1 MKLHH
6 LLSLSAVAAIAV
18 CLTSCGGSSSTPP
31 PTPPAISVALSSPPT
46 TLVASVTASLT
57 ATVTNDSANA
67 GVKWTVSCTGSA
79 CGSFNPTSTAS
90 GVATTYTA
98 PSAVPSPAT
107 VTITATS
114 ATDATKSA
122 TATITITAPAPP
134 AISVTLNPQ
143 PPTSLVTG
151 ATASLTAVVTNDS
164 KGVNWTVTCGTS
176 PCGSFN
182 PTGTASGA
190 PTTYTAP
197 TAIPTPNTV
206 TVTAT
211 SVTDPTKS
219 ASATI
224 TIGTAPPIFADGTYI
239 FHLSGQDGTTD
250 SSPYFV
256 TGAFTIKGGVITGGE
271 QDFTDFSNISTDPL
285 VPSGSSITQPSGGNI
300 QIVLAT
306 ANPGIGVGG
315 IETLRGTAVSS
326 SRILISEFDTR
337 AAATGS
343 IDLQTSAATPSG
355 GYAFALSGMD
365 TSTNPQMLVVG
376 GILNFNAGNLVVNGS
391 VLDYNDG
398 GGVGQGEIFTS
409 GTVTAPDSF
418 GRVTFTFTLPTTAF
432 PNFVLTGYVVGPNQ
446 IQLVESQNTPLDVL
460 GADLGGVAL
469 GQGNNVGKFT
479 QASIANTTYLN
490 ASSGEDSNGLVTLI
504 GQFSFSSAGAVSGQI
519 ALNDGTNFGAGNLM
533 GGATYIVDP
542 TGRVTLQGVAIS
554 TQLPTMAFQ
563 LYLDGNGNALALGI
577 DGFQFTQGLSYQQTS
592 PALTDFE
599 GSFAISGQ
607 GFLASSNGAV
617 AWGAV
622 GPVTVNSDAFN
633 GFTDYGV
640 QGFTPNANVA
650 LTGTETDSTGYLS
663 LMGLNGGNFTAAYS
677 YDYFTIDSRR
687 VLAIENDGQQLGLLL
702 LEGVSH

>member
-134 AISVTLNPQ
+134 AISVTLTPQ

>member
-256 TGAFTIKGGVITGGE
+256 TGAFIIKGGVITGGE

>member
-1 MKLHH
+1 
-6 LLSLSAVAAIAV
+6 
-18 CLTSCGGSSSTPP
+18 
-31 PTPPAISVALSSPPT
+31 
-46 TLVASVTASLT
+46 
-57 ATVTNDSANA
+57 
-67 GVKWTVSCTGSA
+67 
-79 CGSFNPTSTAS
+79 
-90 GVATTYTA
+90 
-98 PSAVPSPAT
+98 

-134 AISVTLNPQ
+134 AILVTLNPQ
-143 PPTSLVTG
+143 PPTSLATG

-197 TAIPTPNTV
+197 TATPTPNTV

-211 SVTDPTKS
+211 SVTDTTKS

-224 TIGTAPPIFADGTYI
+224 TIGAAPPIVADGNYV
-239 FHLSGQDGTTD
+239 FHLSGQDGLND

-256 TGAFTIKGGVITGGE
+256 VGVFTVKGGLITAGE
-271 QDFTDFSNISTDPL
+271 QDFTDFNNLSTDNL

-326 SRILISEFDTR
+326 SRILISEFDTL

-343 IDLQTSAATPSG
+343 IDLQTSVATPTG

-365 TSTNPQMLVVG
+365 TSTNPKMLVMG
-376 GILNFNAGNLVVNGS
+376 GILNFNAGALVVGSS

-398 GGVGQGEIFTS
+398 GSVGQGQLFST
-409 GTVTAPDSF
+409 GTVTTPDSF
-418 GRVTFTFTLPTTAF
+418 GRVTFTFTFPTTSNEPDF
-432 PNFVLTGYVVGPNQ
+432 ILTGYVIGPNQ
-446 IQLVESQNTPLDVL
+446 IQLVESQVEPANYL

-469 GQGNNVGKFT
+469 GQGTNAGKFT

-490 ASSGEDSNGLVTLI
+490 ASSGEDSNGLITTLI

-563 LYLDGNGNALALGI
+563 LYLDGNGNALALGV
-577 DGFQFTQGLSYQQTS
+577 DSFQFTQGLSYQQTS

-599 GSFAISGQ
+599 GSFALSGQ
-607 GFLASSNGAV
+607 GYLASSNGAV

>member
-46 TLVASVTASLT
+46 TLVASATASLT

-134 AISVTLNPQ
+134 AISVTLTPQ

>member
-98 PSAVPSPAT
+98 PSAIPSPAT

-114 ATDATKSA
+114 ATDA
-122 TATITITAPAPP
+122 
-134 AISVTLNPQ
+134 N
-143 PPTSLVTG
+143 
-151 ATASLTAVVTNDS
+151 
-164 KGVNWTVTCGTS
+164 
-176 PCGSFN
+176 
-182 PTGTASGA
+182 
-190 PTTYTAP
+190 
-197 TAIPTPNTV
+197 
-206 TVTAT
+206 
-211 SVTDPTKS
+211 KS

-224 TIGTAPPIFADGTYI
+224 TIGTAPPIVADGTYI
-239 FHLSGQDGTTD
+239 FHLSGQDGSTD

-256 TGAFTIKGGVITGGE
+256 TGAFTVKGGVITGGE

-563 LYLDGNGNALALGI
+563 LYLDGNGNALALGV

>member
-122 TATITITAPAPP
+122 TATITITAPVPP
-134 AISVTLNPQ
+134 AISVTLTPQ